1 VREDH
6 EELIARNPAF
16 GACALWHVARA
27 FADKHEGKSPTLP
40 HMILSVAMLF
50 HAGTVEKIAR
60 MNFDSGLLKATV
72 EEPELLAGLQRRV
85 EAALPACLRALQVGV
100 AAKILE
106 REGGLGL
113 PTFRA
118 LGTALPVAIRET
130 NQTNASAKRL
140 GMWLAADD
148 LAALQSRLGVRF

>member
-1 VREDH
+1 
-6 EELIARNPAF
+6 
-16 GACALWHVARA
+16 
-27 FADKHEGKSPTLP
+27 
-40 HMILSVAMLF
+40 MILSIAMLF

-60 MNFDSGLLKATV
+60 MNFDSGLLKAIV

-100 AAKILE
+100 ASKILE

-148 LAALQSRLGVRF
+148 LATLQSRLGVRF